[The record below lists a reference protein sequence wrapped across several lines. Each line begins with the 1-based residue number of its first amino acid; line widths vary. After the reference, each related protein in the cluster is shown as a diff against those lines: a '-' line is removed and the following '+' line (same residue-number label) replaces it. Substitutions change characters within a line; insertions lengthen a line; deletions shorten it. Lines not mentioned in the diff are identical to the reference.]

1 MTNDRYNLYWKSQSF
16 RLVLVIT
23 ERRIQDSLFKKFKS
37 LQLELLKN
45 LQNEW
50 TLKITLITPLS
61 K

>member
-37 LQLELLKN
+37 LQWELLKN

-61 K
+61 